1 MIRTWRAGR
10 VNALVAGGVGG
21 ESIVSL
27 DQMMPDIQSLSRGEK
42 LRLIEMLA
50 HDLAED
56 EPLILPNR
64 LYPVWSPDTAF
75 AAAATMLEV
84 LDARK
89 KET

>member
-1 MIRTWRAGR
+1 
-10 VNALVAGGVGG
+10 
-21 ESIVSL
+21 
-27 DQMMPDIQSLSRGEK
+27 MMPDIQSLSRGEK

-50 HDLAED
+50 HDLAGAEN

-64 LYPVWSPDTAF
+64 SYPVWSPDTAF

>member
-1 MIRTWRAGR
+1 M
-10 VNALVAGGVGG
+10 L
-21 ESIVSL
+21 
-27 DQMMPDIQSLSRGEK
+27 PDIQSLSRGEK

-50 HDLAED
+50 HDLAGAED

-64 LYPVWSPDTAF
+64 SYPVWSPDTAF